1 MVLGAISPVPADGDP
16 GRDGVIVQNYDT
28 ANDKV
33 AATVTVPMTGSS
45 LSTTLQIPANLPAGQ
60 YHIKVFA
67 YDTISDFV
75 GSASLTVN

>member
-1 MVLGAISPVPADGDP
+1 VILGAISPVPADGDP
-16 GRDGVIVQNYDT
+16 SRDGVIVQNYDT

-67 YDTISDFV
+67 YDTSSDFA
-75 GSASLTVN
+75 GSAPLTVN

>member
-1 MVLGAISPVPADGDP
+1 
-16 GRDGVIVQNYDT
+16 
-28 ANDKV
+28 
-33 AATVTVPMTGSS
+33 VTVPMTGSS